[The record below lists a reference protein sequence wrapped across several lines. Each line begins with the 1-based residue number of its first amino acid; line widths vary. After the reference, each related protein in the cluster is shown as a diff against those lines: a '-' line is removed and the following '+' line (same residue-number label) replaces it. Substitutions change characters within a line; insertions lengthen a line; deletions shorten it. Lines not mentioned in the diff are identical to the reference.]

1 MRDPVAILTKAI
13 KVVVNS
19 EGVPAKEELLA
30 VLDESLTCERQCVSY
45 RDVSQSDK
53 AMVAYAEALIRELSP
68 GGTE

>member
-1 MRDPVAILTKAI
+1 MSDPVAILAEAI
-13 KVVVNS
+13 DVLVNS

-30 VLDESLTCERQCVSY
+30 VLDESLTWERRCVSY

-53 AMVAYAEALIRELSP
+53 LMIAYATALTRELAP